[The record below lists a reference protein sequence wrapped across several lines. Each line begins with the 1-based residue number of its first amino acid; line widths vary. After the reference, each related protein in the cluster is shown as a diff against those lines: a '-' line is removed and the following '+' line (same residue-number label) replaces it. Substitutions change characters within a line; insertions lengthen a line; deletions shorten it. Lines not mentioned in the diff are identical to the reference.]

1 VPGFRGNSSGFFDAI
16 YGDGSDGVVTLT
28 SDTVLLRDVN
38 YAILTVN
45 KGVRIFSNG
54 FKIRCSQQCFIL
66 GDEFGLA
73 TVSNDGSNARNSNG
87 STAEVSSSV
96 PVGTPG
102 GAMGST
108 GGGGRGGG
116 GMYNGGYPT
125 GTTLHDAGGGA
136 GALVPAVDQPTNPFY
151 FLGGAGGRGG
161 DAQAVISGS
170 VTSYT
175 GATGSS
181 GSIQTTTLGGLHEFF
196 AAMTCGNVGQPSG
209 ATGSF
214 IPFAGGGGGGAG
226 ACGNSG
232 SIGVRPRS
240 GWGGGGGGV
249 VYIAARDLIFQGKVT
264 AKGGSGGNSFS
275 RGAGGGGGG
284 GGFVM
289 LVYSGLILRNTVA
302 DQIDVTGGAGGLGF
316 SGSVTPPGPGSAG
329 SFFTYRI

>member
-1 VPGFRGNSSGFFDAI
+1 MFDAV
-16 YGDGSDGVVTLT
+16 YGDGTDGVVSLT
-28 SDTVLLRDVN
+28 SDTVLIRDVN
-38 YAILTVN
+38 YDILTIG

-54 FKIRCSQQCFIL
+54 FKIRCRRQCFIL
-66 GDEFGLA
+66 GDQFSLA

-96 PVGTPG
+96 PAGTPG
-102 GAMGST
+102 GPLGST
-108 GGGGRGGG
+108 GGGGRGGA
-116 GMYNGGYPT
+116 GMYNGGFPS
-125 GTTLHDAGGGA
+125 GSLLHDGGA
-136 GALVPAVDQPTNPFY
+136 VGTLVPAVDQPTNPFY

-161 DAQAVISGS
+161 DAQAFLSGAL
-170 VTSYT
+170 TTYT

-181 GSIQTTTLGGLHEFF
+181 GSVQTATLSGLHDFF
-196 AAMTCGNVGQPSG
+196 ASMTCGNMGLPSG

-214 IPFAGGGGGGAG
+214 VPFAGGGGGGAG

-249 VYIAARDLIFQGKVT
+249 VYIAARDLIFLGKVT
-264 AKGGSGGNSFS
+264 ARGGSGGNSFS

-284 GGFVM
+284 GGFAM
-289 LVYSGLILRNTVA
+289 LVYSSLLLRNSLK
-302 DQIDVTGGAGGLGF
+302 DQIDISGGAPGIGF
-316 SGSVTPPGPGSAG
+316 SGSVTPPNSGSAG